1 MQVQKQQLELDKEE
15 GTGTK
20 LGKEYIKAV
29 YSYPA
34 YLSYI
39 RVHHVKCWAG

>member
-29 YSYPA
+29 YCHPA
-34 YLSYI
+34 YLTYMQST
-39 RVHHVKCWAG
+39 